1 MPGDKESIRKKK
13 ELAFIGGKRYDFI
26 VVISVL
32 KVSDL
37 FS

>member
-1 MPGDKESIRKKK
+1 MPRDQERIRNKK

-32 KVSDL
+32 EVSDL